1 MSAKYKTLNV
11 DLGTRSYPIHIGS
24 GLLTRAQ
31 SLAAPHLQGQKIA
44 IITDETV
51 AGLHLAALLN
61 ALEGLEVETIILPP
75 GEGTKSFAVF
85 EDVLAQLLDANF
97 SRSDTLIAFGGGVIG
112 DLTGFVAS
120 VLKRGCNFI
129 QIPTTLLAQVD
140 SSVGGKTA
148 INMPAGKNLVGSFYQ
163 PKMVL
168 IDTDV
173 LCTLPPRQMKAG
185 YAEVLKYGLI
195 NDTDFFGWLEKEG
208 ANVIAGQAD
217 ALAHAISISCAAKAA
232 IVREDEREHG
242 VRALLNLGHTFAHAL
257 EGCAGY
263 DGSVLHGEAVSAGM
277 LMALEFSH
285 KSGLCAGQDV
295 QRLRAHLKRLE
306 MPTFDDLPAKSTAD
320 PRALFSYMQ
329 RDKKNDGAAIN
340 LILARGI
347 GQAFVAPNVEQANL
361 QLFLEQAAG

>member
-1 MSAKYKTLNV
+1 MSAKHKIIQV
-11 DLGTRSYPIHIGS
+11 DLGARSYPIHIGS
-24 GLLTRAQ
+24 GLMRRSAEFVR
-31 SLAAPHLQGQKIA
+31 PHLQGEKIA

-51 AGLHLAALLN
+51 AGLHLPALLT
-61 ALEGLEVETIILPP
+61 ALEGHDITTIILPP
-75 GEGTKSFAVF
+75 GETTKSFGQLEA
-85 EDVLAQLLDANF
+85 VLAKLLGANF
-97 SRSDTLIAFGGGVIG
+97 SRADTLIAFGGGVIG

-148 INMPAGKNLVGSFYQ
+148 INVPAGKNSVGSFYQ

-173 LCTLPPRQMKAG
+173 LATLSERQMKAG

-195 NDTDFFGWLEKEG
+195 NDTDFFDWLEGEG
-208 ANVIAGQAD
+208 ADVIAGKPD
-217 ALAHAISISCAAKAA
+217 ALAHAIATSCAAKAA
-232 IVREDEREHG
+232 IVKEDEREHG

-263 DGSVLHGEAVSAGM
+263 DGSVLHGEAVSVGM
-277 LMALEFSH
+277 LMAFEFSN
-285 KSGLCAGQDV
+285 KLGLCAGQDV
-295 QRLRAHLKRLE
+295 QRLRAHLERLE
-306 MPTFDDLPAKSTAD
+306 MLTFDDLPAKTTSD
-320 PRALFSYMQ
+320 PRALFAYMQ
-329 RDKKNDGAAIN
+329 RDKKNDGAAMN

-361 QLFLEQAAG
+361 QLFLEQAIG